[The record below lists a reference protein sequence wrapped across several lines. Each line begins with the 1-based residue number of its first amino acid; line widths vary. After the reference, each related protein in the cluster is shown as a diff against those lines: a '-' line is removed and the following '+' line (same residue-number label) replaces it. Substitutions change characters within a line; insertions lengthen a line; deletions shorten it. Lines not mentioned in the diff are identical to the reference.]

1 MNRSFFLITSGTM
14 LTITVIAAPS
24 SSIVTLSGG
33 GNVAPATSLSLSLN
47 GLIPA
52 VNYNVVCYIDTQNPF
67 QYVLL
72 GSTLGDSTSK
82 ITSYSLNGNYV
93 IQDQLQVGQNLVVVN
108 GTFNSPSSST
118 INFTNL
124 DQANSFNLNNCFGIP
139 QKVPSPSTIGERL

>member
-1 MNRSFFLITSGTM
+1 MDRRFFLITLGTM
-14 LTITVIAAPS
+14 LTATVIAAPI

-33 GNVAPATSLSLSLN
+33 GNVAPATSLSLSLS
-47 GLIPA
+47 GLIPG

-67 QYVLL
+67 QYILL
-72 GSTLGDSTSK
+72 GSTLADSTST

-93 IQDQLQVGQNLVVVN
+93 MQDQLQVGQNLVVIN

-124 DQANSFNLNNCFGIP
+124 DQTNSFNLNNCFGIP
-139 QKVPSPSTIGERL
+139 QKVPSPSTIGDGL

>member
-1 MNRSFFLITSGTM
+1 MDRQFFLITLGTV
-14 LTITVIAAPS
+14 LTATVIAAPI

-33 GNVAPATSLSLSLN
+33 GNVAPATSLPLSLN
-47 GLIPA
+47 GLIPG

-67 QYVLL
+67 QYILL
-72 GSTLGDSTSK
+72 GSTLADSTST

-93 IQDQLQVGQNLVVVN
+93 MQDQLQVGRNLVVIN

-124 DQANSFNLNNCFGIP
+124 DQTNSFNLNNCFGIP
-139 QKVPSPSTIGERL
+139 QKVPSPGIIGDGL